1 MGAAL
6 ATARGTD
13 LEPTRLPIRM
23 WIRIKFHALHKGDQM
38 SCSAKK
44 TDRAFALTLQEL

>member
-1 MGAAL
+1 MGATL
-6 ATARGTD
+6 ATALGAD
-13 LEPTRLPIRM
+13 MEPTRLPIRM
-23 WIRIKFHALHKGDQM
+23 WIRIKFHALHKGDHL